1 VKHAWSPLRHPTFR
15 AMWMASVVSN
25 VGTWM
30 HTVAAS
36 WLMTTLATSPLP
48 VALVTTATTLPVF
61 LLGLP
66 SGAFADLIDRRRI
79 LLFTQS
85 WMLAVAA
92 LLGVMTVMH
101 AVGPWSLLALT
112 FALGLGSTMN
122 GPAWSATVPE
132 LVPREELP
140 SAVALNSVGFN
151 IARAVGPAL
160 GGIVMA
166 ASNAGVVFLLN
177 GVSFLGVIAVLWR
190 WKYAR
195 HQPDEHPDKPSPKL
209 REAMRVGLDYVRT
222 TRAYHSV
229 LTRAGLFAFGGSAL
243 WAMLPVVV
251 SAGENST
258 ATHYG
263 ILLGCLGAGSIVGAT
278 MLAPL
283 RVHFSADQLAG
294 TGVVVFAM
302 ATAAL
307 ALLHQFLLVSLAM
320 LIGGVA
326 WMTVMS
332 TFNVCAQM
340 APPRWLRARAL
351 AYYLLVFQGSMAIGS
366 GVWGAI
372 AGRIGVRSSLLL
384 AAAMI
389 AAGVFTIDRL
399 PLLPEVLNPSE
410 SVFVEENAVG
420 ENNVA

>member
-1 VKHAWSPLRHPTFR
+1 
-15 AMWMASVVSN
+15 
-25 VGTWM
+25 
-30 HTVAAS
+30 
-36 WLMTTLATSPLP
+36 LP
-48 VALVTTATTLPVF
+48 VALVTTATTMPVF

-66 SGAFADLIDRRRI
+66 AGAFADLIDRRRI
-79 LLFTQS
+79 LIFTQS

-92 LLGVMTVMH
+92 LLGVLTLMH

-122 GPAWSATVPE
+122 GPAWAATVPE

-140 SAVALNSVGFN
+140 AAVALNSVGFN

-160 GGIVMA
+160 GGMVMA
-166 ASNAGVVFLLN
+166 ASSAGVVFLLN
-177 GVSFLGVIAVLWR
+177 AVSFLGVIAVLWQWR
-190 WKYAR
+190 YVR
-195 HQPDEHPDKPSPKL
+195 HKPQEPSQRL
-209 REAMRVGLDYVRT
+209 REAMRSGLEYVRS
-222 TRAYHSV
+222 TRAYHAV
-229 LTRAGLFAFGGSAL
+229 LTRAGLFAFGASAL

-251 SAGENST
+251 SSQMSSN

-263 ILLGCLGAGSIVGAT
+263 ILLGCLGAGSVVGAA

-283 RVHFSADQLAG
+283 RVHYSADQLAG
-294 TGVVVFAM
+294 TGVIVFAL

-307 ALLHQFLLVSLAM
+307 ALLHSFALVGVAM

-351 AYYLLVFQGSMAIGS
+351 AYYLLVFQGAMAIGS
-366 GVWGAI
+366 GTWGAI

-384 AAAMI
+384 AAAMT
-389 AAGVFTIDRL
+389 AGGVFTIGRL
-399 PLLPEVLNPSE
+399 PLLFEIAEPELLKEPVIIGE
-410 SVFVEENAVG
+410 SD
-420 ENNVA
+420 VA

>member
-1 VKHAWSPLRHPTFR
+1 
-15 AMWMASVVSN
+15 MWFASVVSN
-25 VGTWM
+25 IGTWM
-30 HTVAAS
+30 HTVAAA

-79 LLFTQS
+79 LLFTQT

-92 LLGVMTVMH
+92 VLGVMTLLH
-101 AVGPWSLLALT
+101 RIGPWSLLALT

-140 SAVALNSVGFN
+140 AAVALNSVGFN

-160 GGIVMA
+160 GGMVMV
-166 ASNAGVVFLLN
+166 ASNAGNVFLLN

-190 WKYAR
+190 WRYVR
-195 HQPDEHPDKPSPKL
+195 HQSDELAGEPSQKL
-209 REAMRVGLDYVRT
+209 REAMRAGLDYVRT

-229 LTRAGLFAFGGSAL
+229 LTRAGIFAFGGSAL

-251 SAGENST
+251 SEDATGT

-283 RVHFSADQLAG
+283 RVHFSADQIAG
-294 TGVVVFAM
+294 TGVIVFALG
-302 ATAAL
+302 TGAL
-307 ALLHQFLLVSLAM
+307 ALLHSFALVSVAM

-340 APPRWLRARAL
+340 APPQWLRARAL
-351 AYYLLVFQGSMAIGS
+351 AYYLLVFQGAMAIGS
-366 GVWGAI
+366 GTWGAI
-372 AGRIGVRSSLLL
+372 AGRFGVRSSLLL
-384 AAAMI
+384 AAAMN
-389 AAGVFTIDRL
+389 AAGVFTIEQL
-399 PLLPEVLNPSE
+399 PLLPEVLEEVSE
-410 SVFVEENAVG
+410 PVIIG
-420 ENNVA
+420 ENDVA